1 MPRLGGL
8 AVICV
13 VLASVVTVFFLSESV
28 RKEIDALAS
37 ANSDTTQWSLAQAEV
52 DLLYLRL
59 AAERASPDNASSLN
73 DMRRRF
79 DIFYSRVRTLT
90 DSRQL
95 QAVRNKSESTDPLQ
109 QITGFLTEYV
119 PVIDGDDAGLVA
131 RLPDMQADL
140 AQLKDPVRDFSLL
153 GIRLFASSSDERRE
167 TVATL
172 LSRIALLTLG
182 LLITLGVV
190 AIILFGLFR
199 RSIRTERKAAD
210 VGARLQEVI
219 STSIDAILVVDR
231 AGRVLDYNGAAE
243 RIFGY
248 TREETIGQDMAEL
261 IIPDHLKSAHNNGM
275 AEYRETGHRKV
286 VGSGL
291 LRLEARRKDGTVFPV
306 EVTISSAKSD
316 DDEIFVSY
324 LRDISQR
331 VADET
336 ELIEAR
342 DKAVAG
348 EKAKAELLAVMSHEM
363 RTPLNG
369 LMGTMELM
377 QEGPLDAR
385 QMTFLQ
391 AMETSAK
398 LLLHHV
404 NGVLNISKADAGQ
417 LDLRMSEIDPVALL
431 TETIESQRRS
441 VEGYGNTISLS
452 CTNAPA
458 RVLTD
463 PLRLRQVLLN
473 LVGNAAKFTRD
484 GQIFVEID
492 RLSDGKHF
500 EIRVADTGIGIEE
513 SNLERIFEDFLTLD
527 ASYGRSTEGTGL
539 GLGIARRL
547 VKAMGGDIGVES
559 EPGEGSL
566 FWVRLPIGEL
576 APQQEVLPIQTPVTR
591 PQTPERKMSV
601 LLVEDNDINRLV
613 ARSMLSHFGHAVDE
627 ANDGH
632 QGLAKADVKPY
643 DVIFMDISMPVLDGI
658 QATTAIRTGD
668 GPNAQTPIIALTA
681 HALPDDINR
690 FTQAGINTTLTK
702 PLTKAALA
710 ATLADVF
717 KDTNPQ
723 KADGPVAQAL
733 SDLRDQLGDAQLRT
747 LIARLLEEM
756 EETNLLLHQHMSDA
770 ATFDQAAALAH
781 KLAGSTSV
789 FGLTSLA
796 NHLRK
801 LETALRNTQGDKAQK
816 LTQDLDQQ
824 LEQARQEIDR
834 ISIRQP

>member
-1 MPRLGGL
+1 MSRLSVF

-13 VLASVVTVFFLSESV
+13 VLVSVVTVFFLSESV
-28 RKEIDALAS
+28 RREIDALAS

-59 AAERASPDNASSLN
+59 AAQQATPDNPASLN
-73 DMRRRF
+73 DVRRRF

-95 QAVRNKSESTDPLQ
+95 QAVRNASEAADSLE
-109 QITGFLTEYV
+109 QITGFLARYV
-119 PVIDGDDAGLVA
+119 PVIDGDDAGLAA
-131 RLPDMQADL
+131 RLPDMQDDM
-140 AQLKDPVRDFSLL
+140 AQLKGPVRDFSLL
-153 GIRLFASSSDERRE
+153 GVRLFASSSDDRRA

-172 LSRIALLTLG
+172 LSRTTFLTLG
-182 LLITLGVV
+182 LLITLAVV
-190 AIILFGLFR
+190 AVILFGLFR
-199 RSIRTERKAAD
+199 RSIRTERQAAD

-219 STSIDAILVVDR
+219 STSIDAILVVDL

-248 TREETIGQDMAEL
+248 TRDETIGQDMASL
-261 IIPDHLKSAHNNGM
+261 IIPEHLKPAHDTGM
-275 AEYRETGHRKV
+275 AQYRKTGQRKV

-306 EVTISSAKSD
+306 EVTISSAKSGE
-316 DDEIFVSY
+316 DEIFVSY

-377 QEGPLDAR
+377 QDAPLDA
-385 QMTFLQ
+385 QQKTYLQ
-391 AMETSAK
+391 AMETSAN

-417 LDLRMSEIDPVALL
+417 LDLKMSEINPVALL

-484 GQIFVEID
+484 GQIFVECD

-513 SNLERIFEDFLTLD
+513 NNLERIFEDFLTLD

-547 VKAMGGDIGVES
+547 VKAMGGEIGVES

-576 APQQEVLPIQTPVTR
+576 SEQQEVMPFKPRLVPPQR
-591 PQTPERKMSV
+591 PARKLSV

-613 ARSMLSHFGHAVDE
+613 ARNMLSHFGHAVDE
-627 ANDGH
+627 ATDGH
-632 QGLAKADVKPY
+632 QGIAKTDVKPY

-658 QATTAIRTGD
+658 QATTAIRAGE

-681 HALPDDINR
+681 HALPDDIAR
-690 FTQAGINTTLTK
+690 FTQAGINKTLTK
-702 PLTKAALA
+702 PLTKAALG
-710 ATLADVF
+710 ATLADLF
-717 KDTNPQ
+717 GDTQAPAPQ
-723 KADGPVAQAL
+723 GPVAAAL
-733 SDLRDQLGDAQLRT
+733 SDLRDQLGDAQLRS
-747 LIARLLEEM
+747 LVARLLEEM
-756 EETNLLLHQHMSDA
+756 EETAAALHQHA
-770 ATFDQAAALAH
+770 ADPAGFDQAAAMAH

-789 FGLTSLA
+789 FGLTPLA
-796 NHLRK
+796 NHLRR
-801 LETALRNTQGDKAQK
+801 LETTLRNRDTDKARD
-816 LTQDLDQQ
+816 LTQELDQQ
-824 LEQARQEIDR
+824 LEQARHELDQL
-834 ISIRQP
+834 STQPS